1 MPRRLSTKKHS
12 STSNVDLGDGFEM
25 FETPDGKHVWLAN
38 MPGEVRKNIEDTR
51 WEMMLTMLKVS
62 MLKLEEIDK
71 KLGRIK

>member
-1 MPRRLSTKKHS
+1 
-12 STSNVDLGDGFEM
+12 M